1 MASTRLFPD
10 LAGQGGLA
18 TRRQLLDAGWTYS
31 AVRHALST
39 GWQKALPGVFAP
51 HSGSLSGNDV
61 LTAAALWAGDRAV
74 LTAWSALRIF
84 QLAVRCEDK
93 PLTFL
98 VPRTR
103 RPQHAP
109 GVRTHRTSRMPLLLT
124 ELTSSRLNDLAP
136 VNRGLAQFLGGA
148 WSRPEAV
155 LHELLDSA
163 PGLPGVLFNP
173 ELRTVDDV
181 LVAIPDAY
189 LHPLGIAIQ
198 VHSREFHTGTDA
210 DGRDRWTE
218 TVGKDNRLV
227 AHGVMVLAVTPTTL
241 ARNPQ
246 VFLRQLVHTV
256 DAHEGRPPP
265 DLVVIPVSTSSAV
278 DRAG

>member
-1 MASTRLFPD
+1 MRRCPQIRCATTITALQRKVSTPD
-10 LAGQGGLA
+10 
-18 TRRQLLDAGWTYS
+18 
-31 AVRHALST
+31 
-39 GWQKALPGVFAP
+39 
-51 HSGSLSGNDV
+51 
-61 LTAAALWAGDRAV
+61 
-74 LTAWSALRIF
+74 
-84 QLAVRCEDK
+84 
-93 PLTFL
+93 
-98 VPRTR
+98 
-103 RPQHAP
+103 
-109 GVRTHRTSRMPLLLT
+109 LLLT

-246 VFLRQLVHTV
+246 VFLRQLVQTV